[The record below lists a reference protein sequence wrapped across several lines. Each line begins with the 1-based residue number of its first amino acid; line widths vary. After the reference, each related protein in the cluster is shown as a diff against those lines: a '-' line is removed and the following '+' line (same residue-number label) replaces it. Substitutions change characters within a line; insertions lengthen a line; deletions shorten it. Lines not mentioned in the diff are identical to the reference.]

1 MIEFK
6 LDIDRSNLIGCKRSR
21 VFIGDASGAIARTP
35 IARRVGRVRIGN
47 VSIKRKRQV
56 GGAAD
61 AQGIDGVERRFEHGT
76 DVHRPRR
83 RIRTRAVGHPV
94 FNGQESD
101 RSTGNIEQT
110 RFREAIRTGC

>member
-1 MIEFK
+1 MVEFK
-6 LDIDRSNLIGCKRSR
+6 LNIDRSNLVGSKRPR

-35 IARRVGRVRIGN
+35 IACRVGRVRIGN

-56 GGAAD
+56 GGTAD
-61 AQGIDGVERRFEHGT
+61 AQRIDGVERRFEHRA

-83 RIRTRAVGHPV
+83 RIRARAVGHTV

-101 RSTGNIEQT
+101 RRTGNIE
-110 RFREAIRTGC
+110 